1 MRVYSSFPLPKPIPM
16 IRGDKKD
23 SDILRQY
30 CTTLAGS
37 IQAAGEPFTN
47 GSLVQRTYLDL
58 LRRIWCNMS
67 GIILH
72 LYHWPDQVELKLPIS
87 LAFRTTLTDALTGLY
102 LATFHTHEEAFQ
114 HELMALDLEYYKYV
128 KTIFE
133 NTALE
138 MPDADPA
145 AVEQEMQ
152 VRLAELARKA
162 EHLLQVPGGSQL
174 KKPEMLRDA
183 HHKELFHAPSGHTKP
198 LTEKEMFNHLKAHPE
213 TAHLAHMYLLQ
224 RHLSQQHHYAPGNRN
239 FIELPPAYECRNWF
253 LALVYVTEI
262 SGMLMA
268 LLGVNQ
274 PIRQVL
280 GESQAALL
288 DFLADRAE

>member
-1 MRVYSSFPLPKPIPM
+1 M
-16 IRGDKKD
+16 IRGDQKD
-23 SDILRQY
+23 SDILRHY
-30 CTTLAGS
+30 CTTLADS
-37 IQAAGEPFTN
+37 IQAASEPFTN

-58 LRRIWCNMS
+58 LRRIWCNLS
-67 GIILH
+67 GIIIH
-72 LYHWPDQVELKLPIS
+72 LDHWPDQVQLKLPIS

-114 HELMALDLEYYKYV
+114 HELMVLDLDYYKYV

-152 VRLAELARKA
+152 TRLAELSRKA
-162 EHLLQVPGGSQL
+162 EHLLQVPGGTQL

-183 HHKELFHAPSGHTKP
+183 QHHALFHVPGGHTRP
-198 LTEKEMFNHLKAHPE
+198 LTEKEMFNHIKAHPE
-213 TAHLAHMYLLQ
+213 TTHMAYMYLVQ
-224 RHLSQQHHYAPGNRN
+224 RHLSQQHHYAPGNRD

-253 LALVYVTEI
+253 LALVYVTNI

-268 LLGVNQ
+268 LLGVSQ
-274 PIRQVL
+274 PIRQIL
-280 GESQAALL
+280 GESYASLMDLLAA
-288 DFLADRAE
+288 RAE